1 MDDVLR
7 LVKRYAVRAPRYTSY
22 PSTADFHA
30 GVGSAE
36 LAAAIGRSNEDT
48 LPAPVS
54 LYVHLPYRRTLCFYC
69 ACNKIVT
76 RDTQRAHRYLD
87 LITVEAALL
96 APLLARDRSV
106 TRIHLGGGTPTY
118 YRPAE
123 LRGLLDTLGETFTL
137 APEEKT
143 DRVIEIDPRTVTT
156 EDIAALHELGFNR
169 LSFGVQDL
177 DPLVQKTVN
186 QHLTPEALEMLVVAA
201 RGAGFHSLNFDLIY
215 GLPQQTLERFDET
228 LAWVIRLRPD
238 CVALYSYT
246 HLPDR
251 FRAQKLL
258 DSSALPL
265 STQRL
270 ILLVNAIAAL
280 TSAGYEYIG
289 MDHFA
294 LPDDAL
300 SRSRRA
306 GTLVRNFQ
314 GYVPGPD
321 TDLLGLGAGTTS
333 SLGGVY
339 VQNTRT
345 VSDWEAA
352 ISAGHPATARGYVL
366 NADDL
371 IRRDVIGSV
380 MCRDEIP
387 FAEFENRHGI
397 SFNDYFGTSLAR
409 LEQPQRDGLIR
420 RTHNALEITPLG
432 RLFLHAIAMAFDAHL
447 RLRNK
452 TAASNSS

>member
-48 LPAPVS
+48 LPAPIS
-54 LYVHLPYRRTLCFYC
+54 LYVHLPYRRSLCFYC
-69 ACNKIVT
+69 ACTKIVT
-76 RDTQRAHRYLD
+76 RDTQRARRYLD
-87 LITVEAALL
+87 LIAAEAALL
-96 APLLARDRSV
+96 APLLAHDRNV
-106 TRIHLGGGTPTY
+106 MRIHLGGGTPTY

-123 LRGLLDTLGETFTL
+123 LRELLDTLGETFTL
-137 APEEKT
+137 MPEEQM
-143 DRVIEIDPRTVTT
+143 DRVIEIDPRTVTA
-156 EDIAALHELGFNR
+156 EDIMALHELGFNR

-177 DPLVQKTVN
+177 DPCVQKAVN
-186 QHLTPEALEMLVVAA
+186 RCLTPEALEALVTAA

-228 LAWVIRLRPD
+228 LTRVIQLRPD
-238 CVALYSYT
+238 CIALYSYT
-246 HLPDR
+246 HLPNR

-258 DSSALPL
+258 DSTALPL
-265 STQRL
+265 GAQRL
-270 ILLVNAIAAL
+270 ILLVNAIVAL
-280 TSAGYEYIG
+280 TSAGYEYLG

-294 LPDDAL
+294 LPGDAL
-300 SRSRRA
+300 ARSRHA
-306 GTLVRNFQ
+306 GTLMRNLQ

-321 TDLLGLGAGTTS
+321 TDLLGLGASATS
-333 SLGGVY
+333 SLGGIY
-339 VQNTRT
+339 AQNTPS

-352 ISAGHPATARGYVL
+352 VSAGHPATARGYVL
-366 NADDL
+366 DADDL

-397 SFNDYFGTSLAR
+397 SFDNYFGTALAR
-409 LEQPQRDGLIR
+409 LDRLQHDELIR
-420 RTHNALEITPLG
+420 RTSHALEITPVG
-432 RLFLHAIAMAFDAHL
+432 RLFLHAIAMVFDAHL
-447 RLRNK
+447 TLRRQR
-452 TAASNSS
+452 TRPR